1 MKFYVYVCGT
11 LNNII
16 RITEFVYGCEA
27 FLLEN
32 EFYLAV
38 KIKNI
43 NSFNFDGF
51 YSLRKLSDKELEIL
65 RKKYVWF

>member
-1 MKFYVYVCGT
+1 MKFYVYAGGT

-16 RITEFVYGCEA
+16 RITEFFNKGES
-27 FLLEN
+27 FLIEN
-32 EFYLAV
+32 DCYLTV

-43 NSFNFDGF
+43 NSFYFKGF

-65 RKKYVWF
+65 RKKYV